1 MRSSE
6 SACIFMY
13 LENCIQRSMRNILYD
28 FVDSRESVKRYKT
41 SEEMLLTTFDPQGS
55 FEENEE
61 KKLICCQH
69 M

>member
-1 MRSSE
+1 MH
-6 SACIFMY
+6 
-13 LENCIQRSMRNILYD
+13 LECTLKTAYREKINILYN
-28 FVDSRESVKRYKT
+28 FAGLRESVKRYKT